1 MTDESRLESSA
12 EFNDDPQWSLVF
24 LEHYNALCLKKS
36 NDEELLVREM
46 DRDVIGVAQFYSIV
60 EI

>member
-1 MTDESRLESSA
+1 VTDESRLESSA

-46 DRDVIGVAQFYSIV
+46 DRDVIGFAPNYIV

>member
-1 MTDESRLESSA
+1 VTDESRLESSA

-36 NDEELLVREM
+36 NDEELLVSGEREM
-46 DRDVIGVAQFYSIV
+46 ERHGDILW
-60 EI
+60 